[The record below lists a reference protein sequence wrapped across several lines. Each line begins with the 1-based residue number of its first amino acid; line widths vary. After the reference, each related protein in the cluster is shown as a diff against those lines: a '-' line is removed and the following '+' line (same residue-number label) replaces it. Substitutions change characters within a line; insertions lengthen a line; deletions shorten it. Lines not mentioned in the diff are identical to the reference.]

1 MSSTF
6 SHYSRYALLSFV
18 ALALCLGATP
28 KASYEHETSLAST
41 DEAAASPA
49 AASED
54 SQEVVPSIEYAL
66 DKVTQSQG
74 WQSLLGMGNNVNNRS
89 CTDCLTPARSER
101 YMTCSSKNDYLEKEL
116 KTLSQGSSLLGAMV
130 RHSPRDSKAIIKPAC
145 VEMGMTQKFG
155 QNSRNFKACDA
166 GGKLSTSYRPC
177 ISDNYFRIIQNSFD
191 LVSSCMMS
199 QISPGDEVEEQK
211 KDVRAAYAMINI
223 ESGFHVN
230 AMSGTGAGGIGQF
243 TGSAITDVNQNEIN
257 DVRFKLEDNKNPLC
271 VKMSHEMLD
280 SMTPMRADARNSCDR
295 ISISR
300 GNPMKNMLY
309 TFAYLKG
316 VKRTMNRLVF
326 DNKSYN
332 KKFSNLSATDLNKI
346 KRAVMVWAHNS
357 GNSGVWTPLK
367 TLLNSAYRNKPVTN
381 PEQFINEL
389 QQYMAKFPAS
399 ANKSASRRKETSRY
413 FPEITKTLTQI
424 ENNVGGGSC
433 VN

>member
-18 ALALCLGATP
+18 ALALCLGAAP
-28 KASYEHETSLAST
+28 QAAVEYEASLAST
-41 DEAAASPA
+41 DEAATA
-49 AASED
+49 AAPSGVNNDEA
-54 SQEVVPSIEYAL
+54 VPSIEYAL

-74 WQSLLGMGNNVNNRS
+74 WQSLLGINNNVNNRS

-101 YMTCSSKNDYLEKEL
+101 YMTCTSKNDYLEKEL
-116 KTLSQGSSLLGAMV
+116 KTLSEGSSLLGAMI
-130 RHSPRDSKAIIKPAC
+130 RHSPRDSKAIIKPIC

-155 QNSRNFKACDA
+155 QNSRNFKTCGNNGRLA
-166 GGKLSTSYRPC
+166 TSYRPC
-177 ISDNYFRIIQNSFD
+177 ISDNYFRIVQNSFD

-223 ESGFHVN
+223 ESGFHIN

-243 TGSAITDVNQNEIN
+243 TGSAISDVNTNEIS
-257 DVRFKLEDNKNPLC
+257 DVRFKLEDSKNPLC

-280 SMTPMRADARNSCDR
+280 SMTPMRADSRNSCDR
-295 ISISR
+295 ISVSR

-326 DNKSYN
+326 ENKSYSQ
-332 KKFSNLSATDLNKI
+332 KFSKLSSSDLNKI

-357 GNSGVWTPLK
+357 GNSGVWTPVK
-367 TLLNSAYRNKPVTN
+367 ALLNTAYRNKPVTN
-381 PEQFINEL
+381 PEEFINQL

-399 ANKSASRRKETSRY
+399 ANKSDSRRRETSRY